1 MSGDLA
7 ARWRNN
13 AIFECVLLREFALH
27 LPRVFRLRRRH
38 RDGEHCVALG
48 IVHN

>member
-13 AIFECVLLREFALH
+13 AIFECVVLREFAPH
-27 LPRVFRLRRRH
+27 LPRVSV
-38 RDGEHCVALG
+38 CVAGTEMESTASL
-48 IVHN
+48 